1 MSKKNYFVTFLQKFN
16 LSINSLL
23 EKYLNKLKFIN
34 LSKIAL
40 SNKVLLIFVAV
51 IIFFTSYLSIPHIYN
66 KIEIKTELENQLL
79 SKFNLNFNFSKDIDY
94 NFFPTPHFII
104 EDSSIFENQFEISDV
119 KKLYIFISL
128 NNLFSLKNIVI
139 KDVLLED
146 ANFSLNKKNSNFFI
160 KLLDNNFLE
169 SSFSIKN
176 SNIFFRNTEVEE
188 DVLFINKI
196 LDMRYYYDSKE
207 LKNIVTSKNEIFNI
221 PYYFTTYKNE
231 EKKIFSK
238 INLNF
243 LKLQIENVLDYSN
256 KKKKGSTNF
265 IYNKNKSKV
274 TYELN
279 KNIFVFNYY
288 DKLSDP
294 NFFYE
299 GKINFNPFFS
309 IFKGKTDKLDL
320 SNLFD
325 PDLIFVQL
333 IKTEIFNSKNL
344 NIDLSINSNQIAK
357 YHSFI
362 NFFLNSKIKEGLID
376 IDKTKFSWNNYA
388 DFEILDSLLYVNQ
401 NNLILD
407 GKLLINVKNYSE
419 IYKFLQISKNLRPEL
434 KKIEFDFNYNFD
446 EMVISSNNIKIN
458 DKNNLIVNDVLKKIM
473 FNKDKL
479 QNKIYIKNLMKK
491 AIKAYVG

>member
-1 MSKKNYFVTFLQKFN
+1 MSKHNYFVIFLKKIN

-23 EKYLNKLKFIN
+23 EKYLNKLNFNN
-34 LSKIAL
+34 LSNIAR
-40 SNKVLLIFVAV
+40 SNKVFLTFVTIA
-51 IIFFTSYLSIPHIYN
+51 ILFLSYLSIPHIYN
-66 KIEIKTELENQLL
+66 KIEIKKELENQLL

-94 NFFPTPHFII
+94 NFFPTPHFTI

-243 LKLQIENVLDYSN
+243 LYVQFVMVLDFCN
-256 KKKKGSTNF
+256 KK
-265 IYNKNKSKV
+265 
-274 TYELN
+274 L
-279 KNIFVFNYY
+279 
-288 DKLSDP
+288 
-294 NFFYE
+294 
-299 GKINFNPFFS
+299 
-309 IFKGKTDKLDL
+309 
-320 SNLFD
+320 
-325 PDLIFVQL
+325 
-333 IKTEIFNSKNL
+333 
-344 NIDLSINSNQIAK
+344 
-357 YHSFI
+357 
-362 NFFLNSKIKEGLID
+362 
-376 IDKTKFSWNNYA
+376 
-388 DFEILDSLLYVNQ
+388 
-401 NNLILD
+401 
-407 GKLLINVKNYSE
+407 
-419 IYKFLQISKNLRPEL
+419 
-434 KKIEFDFNYNFD
+434 
-446 EMVISSNNIKIN
+446 
-458 DKNNLIVNDVLKKIM
+458 
-473 FNKDKL
+473 
-479 QNKIYIKNLMKK
+479 
-491 AIKAYVG
+491 